1 MRDLVSTARNNRSRL
16 SAFNIKR
23 PIDDEAVG
31 FGRQIRILSSM
42 QDITLFEISFYFIN
56 RASGRLRISLEIKQ
70 ALENRTA
77 SLRFKL
83 DVNMKMTSP
92 SSRTAVLVKDS
103 LKLGRHDAALL
114 LAVCEELNMI
124 VLVKSTKQL
133 FLLIS
138 RIVHGQKPVVDLR
151 AAFATD
157 LIMIRIWLNSG
168 RRNTRKRLRH

>member
-1 MRDLVSTARNNRSRL
+1 
-16 SAFNIKR
+16 
-23 PIDDEAVG
+23 
-31 FGRQIRILSSM
+31 M
-42 QDITLFEISFYFIN
+42 QDIALFEISLYFIN
-56 RASGRLRISLEIKQ
+56 RAPCWLRISLEIKQ

-83 DVNMKMTSP
+83 DVNMEMTSP

-103 LKLGRHDAALL
+103 LKLGRHGAALF
-114 LAVCEELNMI
+114 LAVCEELNII

-133 FLLIS
+133 FLLKS

-168 RRNTRKRLRH
+168 RRNTRNRLRH